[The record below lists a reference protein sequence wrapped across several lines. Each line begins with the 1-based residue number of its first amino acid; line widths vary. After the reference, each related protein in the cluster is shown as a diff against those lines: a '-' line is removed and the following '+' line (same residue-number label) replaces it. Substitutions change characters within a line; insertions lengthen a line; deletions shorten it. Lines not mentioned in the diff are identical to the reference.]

1 MPPPLFLIVE
11 GSIGAGKSTM
21 LEQLG
26 RILTMEHKMK
36 TIIIPEPVDVWE
48 ATGALAHFYK
58 DTQAN
63 GYQFQTFVYST
74 RVIRIN
80 EYVKK
85 YPDAD
90 IYLIERSVISDKY
103 LFVKLLQESGGFT
116 PLQTVMYE
124 QWVTMWDG
132 LLPFK
137 APHGFIYLAP
147 SVDETLRRIQIRGR
161 SGEHV
166 PRDYQEKLHRKHEEL
181 FGQLHK
187 PTDPSH
193 PLDLDTVLICQNIP
207 TPVLRLYSDDDY
219 RHNDSHIIFKQIVGF
234 INIIKMYV

>member
-21 LEQLG
+21 LEQLS
-26 RILTMEHKMK
+26 RILTMEYKMK

-85 YPDAD
+85 YSDAD

-132 LLPFK
+132 LLPSRLLMVLFTW
-137 APHGFIYLAP
+137 HQVWTRRCDVSRF
-147 SVDETLRRIQIRGR
+147 VDEVENMSRVTIKRNYIVNTKNYLVSYINR
-161 SGEHV
+161 
-166 PRDYQEKLHRKHEEL
+166 
-181 FGQLHK
+181 
-187 PTDPSH
+187 
-193 PLDLDTVLICQNIP
+193 P
-207 TPVLRLYSDDDY
+207 TPRS
-219 RHNDSHIIFKQIVGF
+219 R
-234 INIIKMYV
+234 